1 MFALAKTR
9 QEWKKQANKH
19 QKAIDSIA
27 GMQAHVHCSIDV
39 QVATKRKAEP
49 RIQA

>member
-1 MFALAKTR
+1 LAKTR

-19 QKAIDSIA
+19 HKAIGSIE
-27 GMQAHVHCSIDV
+27 GMQTHEHRSIDV

-49 RIQA
+49 RIRA